1 MKYRLTE
8 CKPTYGHVF
17 VPLTSDFLS
26 MLHSK
31 CLYSNVLPKQ
41 VIIWEEKP
49 TGLEGCTSTPLSLS
63 GLAVE
68 GLEIFSE
75 RISSLMLE
83 ISAISTMVRL
93 NRMKNPSSLHI
104 KVKRRV
110 VLCLFIQK
118 HFVYCIYFG
127 GCQKP
132 AAFNL
137 HIWQIASS
145 LFSSLYNS
153 QHNL

>member
-1 MKYRLTE
+1 MEYKLTE
-8 CKPTYGHVF
+8 CKTTYRCVF
-17 VPLTSDFLS
+17 VPSDSFK

-31 CLYSNVLPKQ
+31 CLYSKILPKQ

-49 TGLEGCTSTPLSLS
+49 TGLEGCISTPLCLS
-63 GLAVE
+63 GLAAE

-75 RISSLMLE
+75 HISSLMLE

-93 NRMKNPSSLHI
+93 NRMKKTPLFHI

-110 VLCLFIQK
+110 VLCLFTQN
-118 HFVYCIYFG
+118 HFAYCIYFG
-127 GCQKP
+127 ACQKP

-137 HIWQIASS
+137 HI
-145 LFSSLYNS
+145 
-153 QHNL
+153 